1 MKLIRIGSSPTSDI
15 QMTSTFVSSAH
26 AEITLLDGG
35 EIILED
41 LGSTNGTFV
50 GDKRI
55 RANQEITIRRGD
67 RVRFADTELVWSR
80 VPSLPSNTSYSRI
93 VNIGTNYR
101 NDVQINSGAVSR
113 FHATLKID
121 KKGKAFLVDNGSKNG
136 TKVNGIR
143 ISKDTPMQIK
153 RGDNIILGN
162 EDVTESIAQY
172 LPKKSNLLPIIIGCV
187 TVAALLAGLIYLI
200 PNIISREPS
209 EKAVAHVYAKYHYE
223 VTLEGLPAEFS
234 TLHFR
239 FPEDGERAIEGTA
252 FFVDELGHLVTN
264 RHVTCP
270 WESPQE
276 KEDLYLIKKY
286 VELKLH
292 NLFGNE
298 YIDTEYEFSKFI
310 NTPHGKEIYEY
321 ISQRFS
327 SEHQLTQLNLLI
339 SSIRKSNIKT
349 KGVLEDIRIG
359 YAGRMYSKFSEYSQ
373 CTVVANSKEKEIDLA
388 IVRLNTMTT
397 PEDVGRY
404 FDINKISLDKIEP
417 MKETLCT
424 TGFPN
429 GLVKAFA
436 TTVTLQPT
444 TYETKCSKQPGK
456 YTFECQS
463 FTAGGASGSPVYLK
477 GTNKLVGILSQSYTT
492 AEGGIV
498 CVQARYLKDLYDK
511 ECK

>member
-187 TVAALLAGLIYLI
+187 TVAAL
-200 PNIISREPS
+200 
-209 EKAVAHVYAKYHYE
+209 
-223 VTLEGLPAEFS
+223 
-234 TLHFR
+234 
-239 FPEDGERAIEGTA
+239 
-252 FFVDELGHLVTN
+252 
-264 RHVTCP
+264 
-270 WESPQE
+270 
-276 KEDLYLIKKY
+276 
-286 VELKLH
+286 
-292 NLFGNE
+292 
-298 YIDTEYEFSKFI
+298 
-310 NTPHGKEIYEY
+310 
-321 ISQRFS
+321 
-327 SEHQLTQLNLLI
+327 
-339 SSIRKSNIKT
+339 
-349 KGVLEDIRIG
+349 
-359 YAGRMYSKFSEYSQ
+359 
-373 CTVVANSKEKEIDLA
+373 
-388 IVRLNTMTT
+388 
-397 PEDVGRY
+397 
-404 FDINKISLDKIEP
+404 
-417 MKETLCT
+417 
-424 TGFPN
+424 
-429 GLVKAFA
+429 
-436 TTVTLQPT
+436 
-444 TYETKCSKQPGK
+444 
-456 YTFECQS
+456 
-463 FTAGGASGSPVYLK
+463 
-477 GTNKLVGILSQSYTT
+477 
-492 AEGGIV
+492 
-498 CVQARYLKDLYDK
+498 
-511 ECK
+511 